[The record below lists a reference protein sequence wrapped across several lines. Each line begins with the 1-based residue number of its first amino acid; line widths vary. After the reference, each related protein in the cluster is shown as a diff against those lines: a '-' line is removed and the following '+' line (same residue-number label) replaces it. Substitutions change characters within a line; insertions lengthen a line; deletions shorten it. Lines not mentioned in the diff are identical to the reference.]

1 MKLSDREG
9 ILITTDVFENIGLAR
24 PLRLTIRTEGDRI
37 SIEELAD
44 ATLKLTLLHY
54 GSLRS
59 PRLPV
64 TLFAADEMAY
74 RRLQGI
80 YPTLLEGDKQF
91 WL

>member
-64 TLFAADEMAY
+64 PLFAADEMAY